1 MEVLSAEQWRARR
14 DAHEQRART
23 LLADVIQRRS
33 TGQRHPVVIHHLV
46 AEGTVDSAILTRLGE
61 KSSTQKALLD
71 HLMSP
76 L

>member
-1 MEVLSAEQWRARR
+1 MVWTTPTWSLEEYQQANKRLAR
-14 DAHEQRART
+14 
-23 LLADVIQRRS
+23 S
-33 TGQRHPVVIHHLV
+33 GQRHPVVIHHLV